1 MFKIA
6 GNVIKVEERVGKL
19 KPYTLVYL
27 EQGMFKNNRYV
38 VVPTQVDKNVR

>member
-1 MFKIA
+1 M
-6 GNVIKVEERVGKL
+6 IKLEERVGKL